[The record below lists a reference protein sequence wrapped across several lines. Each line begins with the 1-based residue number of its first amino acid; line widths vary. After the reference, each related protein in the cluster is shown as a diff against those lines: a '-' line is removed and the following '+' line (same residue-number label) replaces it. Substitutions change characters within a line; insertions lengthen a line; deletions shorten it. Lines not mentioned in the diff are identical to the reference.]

1 MNSVASEFDPF
12 DEVAESFVERYR
24 RGERPSLEE
33 YIDRYPELAQR
44 IRALFPAL
52 ALVEQVGSLGGGR
65 AAGPREMAPGKGE
78 HPEALGEYRILREVG
93 RGGMGIVYEAV
104 QESLGRHVALKVLP
118 FNAALTPTHLERFRR
133 EAQAAAQ
140 LHHTN
145 IVPVFG
151 VGEDAG
157 LHYYAMQFIQGQGL
171 DSVLREL
178 RLLRRSKGR
187 APVTNEPLRDSA
199 LARSVARGLLTGPS
213 PAATVG
219 SETAVPP
226 MPSNGRRPR
235 AESCPP
241 TAGSSG
247 GGLVVAGD
255 NAELTAQSETQYFR
269 SVARV
274 GVQVADALAYAH
286 QQGIIHRDIK
296 PANLLLDAHGT
307 VWVTDF
313 GLAKAV
319 DANELTGPGD
329 IVGTLRYMAPERFLG
344 VTDLRGDVYGLG
356 ASLYELVTLQPPF
369 DDTDRLSL
377 IKRVSH
383 EEPAAP
389 RKLDDRI
396 PHDLET
402 IILKAMDKDP
412 QRRFQSASEMADE
425 LRLFLADRTLRI
437 RRSSWRERSWRWYRR
452 NKLVACLTAFA
463 ALLLIAVTVVS
474 SVSAVLLF
482 QEEQAT
488 RHQLDLTEE
497 AEKNG
502 QKRLFESLLAE
513 ARASHLTRRPG
524 QRVNGLRAIKEALK
538 LPLPPGHT
546 LDELRNEAIACLL
559 LPDLELAKEWNSWPF
574 NSHNCTVALDAA
586 FERYALVVEDGT
598 TTIRRVS
605 DDHLL
610 LTLPGAGPIINY
622 ARLCFSPDGRYLAQC
637 YEAPDG
643 WHGRL
648 WKLDGPEPIKLVDE
662 DNTTGFAF
670 SPDGRECAVFYRD
683 RWLRVY
689 ETASGKERRRWGIDC
704 PSDFAHLSW
713 NPHRPQVL
721 IFWQDVVWIVS
732 VETGQVEWKVPNADR
747 VGWAD
752 WHPEGR
758 LLAVGSNADLKIRL
772 WDTDSR
778 QMVLPP
784 LEGHQIDG
792 IVLRF
797 SPDGESLVSGDW
809 WSLWRLW
816 NVRSGQQQLAVP
828 GAGRVPDF
836 NATATLVGPVINLP
850 QWRLY
855 RYWSAPGFRSLLPH
869 RSADRQAAVWS
880 HSHAAIDPMGR
891 VLAVRVHSGIA
902 LVDLV
907 RGEEAALLPGDH
919 NPLAFEPSGALL
931 TQGPAGL
938 LRWPVRS
945 QPATGQWHYGPP
957 RVIAPIR
964 RWNWDAHG
972 SSADCQVLAIPD
984 KDKGAIVVHR
994 KTHQVVH
1001 TGEQRDV
1008 RYCAVSPDGEW
1019 VATGSHWLDD
1029 KAGAKVWH
1037 ARTGEPAAD
1046 LPVGS
1051 GRVGFSP
1058 KNGKWLATG
1067 NGGVRLWEVGTWRPG
1082 PVVGS
1087 PVSSVF
1093 AFDPTGRLLA
1103 VNDDPGIVRLVIAES
1118 GKELLRLTAPV
1129 EGKLEPCCFTPDGCK
1144 LITFG
1149 HDRLVH
1155 IFDLAAIRR
1164 DLRPMGLDWEEEA
1177 PPPPQAPGP
1186 VPPLTITVDTGSIG
1200 KSPAEKRK
1208 IWQQET
1214 ALCSLLLGLNPFNFE
1229 AALRRG
1235 DAHFGLGEF
1244 PKALDDYY
1252 WALVVG
1258 PPANNDLL
1266 DPEQFNHLA
1275 WHFATRPGR
1284 PDQPAA
1290 LLLVAQKAVEL
1301 APEVAHYRNTLGV
1314 VYYRVDRYHEATL
1327 QLERSLRDNKDET
1340 AAFDLYFLAM
1350 CHHRLGHAA
1359 RAREC
1364 YGDAVRWTESRQGKL
1379 SSTWAEELK
1388 SFRAEAEAVLGI
1400 QSPVP

>member
-1 MNSVASEFDPF
+1 MNSVASELDPF

-33 YIDRYPELAQR
+33 YVDRYPELAQR
-44 IRALFPAL
+44 IRELFPAL
-52 ALVEQVGSLGGGR
+52 VMVEQVGSLGGGH
-65 AAGPREMAPGKGE
+65 AAGTPDAASGRGQR
-78 HPEALGEYRILREVG
+78 PEVLGEYRILREVG

-118 FNAALTPTHLERFRR
+118 FNAALTPTHLKRFRR
-133 EAQAAAQ
+133 EAQSAAH

-171 DSVLREL
+171 DSVLQEL
-178 RLLRRSKGR
+178 RQFRRSKGR
-187 APVTNEPLRDSA
+187 TPLDKEPPQASDLTRT
-199 LARSVARGLLTGPS
+199 VARGLRTAQFAGPDMPAAERSDTVVPGAQSAGLQPQAETGP
-213 PAATVG
+213 
-219 SETAVPP
+219 
-226 MPSNGRRPR
+226 
-235 AESCPP
+235 P
-241 TAGSSG
+241 TSG
-247 GGLVVAGD
+247 TSGLVVAGD

-274 GVQVADALAYAH
+274 GVQVAEALAYAH

-344 VTDLRGDVYGLG
+344 VTDIRGDVYGLG

-389 RKLDDRI
+389 RKLDGHI

-412 QRRFQSASEMADE
+412 QRRFQSAAEMADE

-437 RRSSWRERSWRWYRR
+437 RRSSWRERCWRWYRR

-463 ALLLIAVTVVS
+463 ALLLVAVTVVS

-482 QEEQAT
+482 HQEQAT
-488 RHQLDLTEE
+488 RHELEE
-497 AEKNG
+497 KERAEKTA
-502 QKRLFESLLAE
+502 QKLLFESLLE
-513 ARASHLTRRPG
+513 QARASHLTRRPG
-524 QRVNGLRAIKEALK
+524 QRVNGLRAIKKALK

-546 LDELRNEAIACLL
+546 LDELRNVAIACLL
-559 LPDLELAKEWNSWPF
+559 LPDLEVAKEWNNWPF
-574 NSHNCTVALDAA
+574 DTNSPVALDAT
-586 FERYALVVEDGT
+586 FERYALANKDGI

-605 DDHLL
+605 DDEVL
-610 LTLPGAGPIINY
+610 LTLPGNGPINVY
-622 ARLCFSPDGRYLAQC
+622 RGLCFSPDGRYLAQS

-643 WHGRL
+643 WHGQL
-648 WKLDGPEPIKLVDE
+648 WKLDGPKPSKLLD
-662 DNTTGFAF
+662 DDHTGFAF
-670 SPDGRECAVFYRD
+670 SPDGQEFAAFYPD
-683 RWLRVY
+683 RSLRVY
-689 ETASGKERRRWGIDC
+689 DTASGKERRRWRIDY

-713 NPHRPQVL
+713 NPRRPQVL
-721 IFWQDVVWIVS
+721 MFAPDVVWIVS
-732 VETGQVEWKVPNADR
+732 TQTGQVEWKVPDAAK
-747 VGWAD
+747 GWAD

-809 WSLWRLW
+809 WNLWRLW
-816 NVRSGQQQLAVP
+816 NLRSGQQQLAVP
-828 GAGRVPDF
+828 ATGRPQI
-836 NATATLVGPVINLP
+836 NATATLVGPTLNHP
-850 QWRLY
+850 QLRLY

-880 HSHAAIDPMGR
+880 HSSTAIDPSGR
-891 VLAVRVHSGIA
+891 VLAVRVQSGIA

-919 NPLAFEPSGALL
+919 TPVAFEPSGALL
-931 TQGPAGL
+931 THGAAGT
-938 LRWPVRS
+938 LRWPVRI
-945 QPATGQWHYGPP
+945 QLATGQWHYGPP
-957 RVIAPIR
+957 RVIAPIHG
-964 RWNWDAHG
+964 WEVYG

-984 KDKGAIVVHR
+984 RDKGAIIVHR

-1001 TGEQRDV
+1001 TGEQKDV
-1008 RYCAVSPDGEW
+1008 RFCAVSPNGDW
-1019 VATGSHWLDD
+1019 VATGSWWLDD

-1037 ARTGEPAAD
+1037 ARTGAHAAD

-1051 GRVGFSP
+1051 GQVGFSP
-1058 KNGKWLATG
+1058 DGKWLATA

-1087 PVSSVF
+1087 PVSRRF

-1129 EGKLEPCCFTPDGCK
+1129 EGQLEPCCFTPDGCK

-1164 DLRPMGLDWEEEA
+1164 DLRPMGLDWEEKA
-1177 PPPPQAPGP
+1177 PPPPEVPGP
-1186 VPPLTITVDTGSIG
+1186 VPPLDITVDTATIG
-1200 KSPAEKRK
+1200 KSPEEKRT

-1214 ALCSLLLGLNPFNFE
+1214 ALCSLLLGLNPFNFD
-1229 AALRRG
+1229 AARRRG

-1244 PKALDDYY
+1244 AKALDDYY
-1252 WALVVG
+1252 WALVIG
-1258 PPANNDLL
+1258 PPAMNDLL
-1266 DPEQFNHLA
+1266 DPDQFNHLA
-1275 WHFATRPGR
+1275 WHFASRPGR

-1290 LLLVAQKAVEL
+1290 LLQVARTAVEL
-1301 APEVAHYRNTLGV
+1301 APEVALYRNTLGV
-1314 VYYRVDRYHEATL
+1314 VYYRVERYHESIE
-1327 QLERSLRDNKDET
+1327 QLDRSLRDNKDET

-1350 CHHRLGHAA
+1350 CHHCLGHAA

-1364 YGDAVRWTESRQGKL
+1364 YDQAVRWTESRQGKL
-1379 SSTWAEELK
+1379 PAGWTKELK
-1388 SFRAEAEAVLGI
+1388 SFRAEAAALLGI
-1400 QSPVP
+1400 QFPVP

>member
-33 YIDRYPELAQR
+33 YIDRYPALAQR
-44 IRALFPAL
+44 IRELFPAL
-52 ALVEQVGSLGGGR
+52 AMVEQVGSLGGPH
-65 AAGPREMAPGKGE
+65 AGSPPEQGPGKGQ
-78 HPEALGEYRILREVG
+78 PPQVLGEYRILREVG

-104 QESLGRHVALKVLP
+104 QESLGRHVALKILP

-133 EAQAAAQ
+133 EAQSAAH

-151 VGEDAG
+151 VGEHEG

-171 DSVLREL
+171 DCVLQEL
-178 RLLRRSKGR
+178 RQLRRSKGR
-187 APVTNEPLRDSA
+187 TPLNHEPPQASDLT
-199 LARSVARGLLTGPS
+199 RSMARGLLTAQFAGTGP
-213 PAATVG
+213 PAAE
-219 SETAVPP
+219 SNQTAVPSAQSAGLP
-226 MPSNGRRPR
+226 PHTENRPPPS
-235 AESCPP
+235 
-241 TAGSSG
+241 GSSG
-247 GGLVVAGD
+247 AGLVVAGD

-274 GVQVADALAYAH
+274 GVQVAEALAYAH

-319 DANELTGPGD
+319 DAHELTGPGD

-344 VTDLRGDVYGLG
+344 VTDIRGDVYGLG
-356 ASLYELVTLQPPF
+356 ASLYELVTLRPPF

-389 RKLDDRI
+389 RKLDGRI

-412 QRRFQSASEMADE
+412 QRRFQSAAEMADE

-437 RRSSWRERSWRWYRR
+437 RRSSWRERCWRWYRR
-452 NKLVACLTAFA
+452 NKLVASLMAVA
-463 ALLLIAVTVVS
+463 VLLLLAVTVVS

-482 QEEQAT
+482 QEQQAT
-488 RHQLDLTEE
+488 QDQLVLTEE
-497 AEKNG
+497 AEKAAKEAEKAA

-524 QRVNGLRAIKEALK
+524 QRVNGLRAIKEAIK

-559 LPDLELAKEWNSWPF
+559 LPDLEVAKEWNNRRLDS
-574 NSHNCTVALDAA
+574 NTTIALDAT
-586 FERYALVVEDGT
+586 FERYAQAGKDGT

-605 DDHLL
+605 DDEVL
-610 LTLPGAGPIINY
+610 LTLRVTGPTDSQGG
-622 ARLCFSPDGRYLAQC
+622 LCFSPDGRYLHQR
-637 YEAPDG
+637 YQAPDG
-643 WHGRL
+643 LRGRL
-648 WKLDGPEPIKLVDE
+648 WKLDGPKPTHLLD
-662 DNTTGFAF
+662 DGHTGFTF
-670 SPDGRECAVFYRD
+670 SPDGHECAVFYPGD
-683 RWLRVY
+683 RSLRVY
-689 ETASGKERRRWGIDC
+689 ETDSGNERRRWRIDYQHHL
-704 PSDFAHLSW
+704 PTLSW
-713 NPHRPQVL
+713 NPRRPQVL
-721 IFWQDVVWIVS
+721 VKAPDAYWIVS
-732 VETGQVEWKVPNADR
+732 TRTGQVEWKVPGADKT
-747 VGWAD
+747 GWAD

-758 LLAVGSNADLKIRL
+758 LLAVSSDDFKIRL

-784 LEGHQIDG
+784 LEGHQING

-797 SPDGESLVSGDW
+797 SPDGESLMSSDW

-828 GAGRVPDF
+828 GAGRVPQF

-869 RSADRQAAVWS
+869 RSADR
-880 HSHAAIDPMGR
+880 HAALLSLYSAAIGPSGR
-891 VLAVRVHSGIA
+891 VLAVRSHSGIA

-907 RGEEAALLPGDH
+907 RGEEAELLPGYDL
-919 NPLAFEPSGALL
+919 PLRFEPSGALL
-931 TQGPAGL
+931 THGPTGL
-938 LRWPVRS
+938 RRWPVRI

-957 RVIAPIR
+957 RVIAPLHR
-964 RWNWDAHG
+964 CYWDAHG

-984 KDKGAIVVHR
+984 KHKGAIVVHR
-994 KTHQVVH
+994 KTHEVVH
-1001 TGEQRDV
+1001 TGEQYDV
-1008 RYCAVSPDGEW
+1008 RCCAVSPNGEW

-1029 KAGAKVWH
+1029 KAGAKVWR
-1037 ARTGEPAAD
+1037 AQNGELAAD

-1051 GRVGFSP
+1051 GIVGFSP
-1058 KNGKWLATG
+1058 DGKWLATG
-1067 NGGVRLWEVGTWRPG
+1067 TGGVRLWEVGTWRPG

-1087 PVSSVF
+1087 PVSNQF

-1103 VNDDPGIVRLVIAES
+1103 VNDDPGIVRLVIAQT

-1129 EGKLEPCCFTPDGCK
+1129 ECGLQPWGFSPDGCK

-1149 HDRLVH
+1149 HDRLVY

-1164 DLRPMGLDWEEEA
+1164 DLRPMGLDWEEKA
-1177 PPPPQAPGP
+1177 PPPPEAPGP
-1186 VPPLTITVDTGSIG
+1186 VPPLTITVDTGTVG
-1200 KSPAEKRK
+1200 KSPEEKR
-1208 IWQQET
+1208 
-1214 ALCSLLLGLNPFNFE
+1214 
-1229 AALRRG
+1229 
-1235 DAHFGLGEF
+1235 
-1244 PKALDDYY
+1244 
-1252 WALVVG
+1252 
-1258 PPANNDLL
+1258 
-1266 DPEQFNHLA
+1266 
-1275 WHFATRPGR
+1275 
-1284 PDQPAA
+1284 
-1290 LLLVAQKAVEL
+1290 
-1301 APEVAHYRNTLGV
+1301 
-1314 VYYRVDRYHEATL
+1314 
-1327 QLERSLRDNKDET
+1327 
-1340 AAFDLYFLAM
+1340 
-1350 CHHRLGHAA
+1350 
-1359 RAREC
+1359 
-1364 YGDAVRWTESRQGKL
+1364 
-1379 SSTWAEELK
+1379 
-1388 SFRAEAEAVLGI
+1388 
-1400 QSPVP
+1400 

>member
-12 DEVAESFVERYR
+12 DEIAESFVERYR

-33 YIDRYPELAQR
+33 YIERYPELAQR
-44 IRALFPAL
+44 IRTLFPAL
-52 ALVEQVGSLGGGR
+52 ALVEQVGSLGGGH
-65 AAGPREMAPGKGE
+65 AVGLREMAPGRGE
-78 HPEALGEYRILREVG
+78 RPETLGEYRILREVG

-133 EAQAAAQ
+133 EAQSAAN

-157 LHYYAMQFIQGQGL
+157 LHYYAMQFIQGQSL
-171 DSVLREL
+171 DCVLQEL
-178 RLLRRSKGR
+178 RLLRRAKGR
-187 APVTNEPLRDSA
+187 TPLDNEPPPASDLT
-199 LARSVARGLLTGPS
+199 RSVARGLLTGPV
-213 PAATVG
+213 PPATVV
-219 SETAVPP
+219 SVTAVAGAQSAGLQPQAD
-226 MPSNGRRPR
+226 NRPR
-235 AESCPP
+235 SPG
-241 TAGSSG
+241 GSGS
-247 GGLVVAGD
+247 GLVVAGD

-274 GVQVADALAYAH
+274 GVQVAEALAYAH

-344 VTDLRGDVYGLG
+344 VTDIRGDVYGLG

-383 EEPAAP
+383 EEPTAP
-389 RKLDDRI
+389 RKLDGRI

-412 QRRFQSASEMADE
+412 QRRFQSATEMADE

-437 RRSSWRERSWRWYRR
+437 RRSSWRERCWRWYRR
-452 NKLVACLTAFA
+452 NKLVASLMAV
-463 ALLLIAVTVVS
+463 ALLLLVAVTVVS
-474 SVSAVLLF
+474 LVSAVLLF

-488 RHQLDLTEE
+488 RRQLDLTEQ
-497 AEKNG
+497 AEKTG
-502 QKRLFESLLAE
+502 QKRLFESLLAQ

-559 LPDLELAKEWNSWPF
+559 LPDLEVAKEWNNGPF
-574 NSHNCTVALDAA
+574 NSHSTVALDAS
-586 FERYALVVEDGT
+586 FGRYAQADTNGT

-605 DDHLL
+605 DDEVL
-610 LTLPGAGPIINY
+610 LTLPGAGPISKY
-622 ARLCFSPDGRYLAQC
+622 AGLCFSPDGRYLAQC
-637 YEAPDG
+637 YNARDG
-643 WHGRL
+643 WHGQL
-648 WKLDGPEPIKLVDE
+648 WKLDGPEPIKLLDG
-662 DNTTGFAF
+662 DHTPGFAF
-670 SPDGRECAVFYRD
+670 SPDSHECAAFYRD
-683 RWLRVY
+683 RSLRVY
-689 ETASGKERRRWGIDC
+689 ETASGKERRRWQIESKFDI
-704 PSDFAHLSW
+704 ANLSW
-713 NPHRPQVL
+713 NPRRPQVM
-721 IFWQDVVWIVS
+721 IFLSDAVWIVS
-732 VETGQVEWKVPNADR
+732 TRTGQVEWKIPGADH
-747 VGWAD
+747 VDWAD

-758 LLAVGSNADLKIRL
+758 LLAVSSKVDFKIRL
-772 WDTDSR
+772 WDTASR

-784 LEGHQIDG
+784 LEGHQING

-797 SPDGESLVSGDW
+797 SPDGESLMSGDW
-809 WSLWRLW
+809 WCLWRLW
-816 NVRSGQQQLAVP
+816 NLRSGQQQLAVP
-828 GAGRVPDF
+828 GEGRVPQF
-836 NATATLVGPVINLP
+836 NTTATLVGPVSNLP

-869 RSADRQAAVWS
+869 RSANRQAAVWS
-880 HSHAAIDPMGR
+880 LPSAAIDPSGR

-907 RGEEAALLPGDH
+907 RGEEAALLPGHDL
-919 NPLAFEPSGALL
+919 PLRFEPSGALL

-938 LRWPVRS
+938 RRWPVRI

-957 RVIAPIR
+957 RVIAPIHR
-964 RWNWDAHG
+964 CYWDTHG

-1001 TGEQRDV
+1001 TGEQCDV
-1008 RYCAVSPDGEW
+1008 RWCAVSPNGEW

-1037 ARTGEPAAD
+1037 ARNGELAAN

-1051 GRVGFSP
+1051 GVVGFSP
-1058 KNGKWLATG
+1058 DSKWLATG
-1067 NGGVRLWEVGTWRPG
+1067 TGGVRLWEVGTWRPG

-1087 PVSSVF
+1087 PVSNQF

-1103 VNDDPGIVRLVIAES
+1103 VNDDPGIVRLVIAQT

-1129 EGKLEPCCFTPDGCK
+1129 EGRLHPWGFSPDGCK
-1144 LITFG
+1144 LITLG
-1149 HDRLVH
+1149 DDRLVH

-1164 DLRPMGLDWEEEA
+1164 DLRPMGLDWEENA
-1177 PPPPQAPGP
+1177 LPPPEATGP
-1186 VPPLTITVDTGSIG
+1186 VLPLAITVNTGTS
-1200 KSPAEKRK
+1200 SPEQRK
-1208 IWQQET
+1208 IWQQDT
-1214 ALCSLLLGLNPFNFE
+1214 ALCSLLLGLNPFNFD

-1235 DAHFGLGEF
+1235 DAHFGLGDF
-1244 PKALDDYY
+1244 AKALDNYY
-1252 WALVVG
+1252 WALAVCPG
-1258 PPANNDLL
+1258 AMNDLF
-1266 DPEQFNHLA
+1266 DPDQFNNVA
-1275 WHFATRPGR
+1275 WQFASRPGR
-1284 PDQPAA
+1284 LERLDQRAA
-1290 LLLVAQKAVEL
+1290 LLLVAQKAVDL
-1301 APEVAHYRNTLGV
+1301 APEFALYRNTLGV
-1314 VYYRVDRYHEATL
+1314 VHYRVERYHEAIL
-1327 QLERSLRDNKDET
+1327 QLERSLRENEDET
-1340 AAFDLYFLAM
+1340 GAFDLYFLAM

-1359 RAREC
+1359 QAREC
-1364 YGDAVRWTESRQGKL
+1364 YDRAVRWTESRQGQL
-1379 SSTWAEELK
+1379 PSNWVADLK
-1388 SFRAEAEAVLGI
+1388 SFRAEAAALLGI
-1400 QSPVP
+1400 